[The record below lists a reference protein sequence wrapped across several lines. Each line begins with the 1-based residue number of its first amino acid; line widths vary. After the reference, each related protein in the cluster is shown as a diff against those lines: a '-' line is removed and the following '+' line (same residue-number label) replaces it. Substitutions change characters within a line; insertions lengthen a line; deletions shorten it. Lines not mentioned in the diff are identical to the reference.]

1 MNFELKKELT
11 HPQKR
16 IWYTEKK
23 YSDTTM
29 HTVGGYL
36 NIYGKIDV
44 EVLKKSIKYVV
55 KSNDILRVSFIEE
68 EGKVFQ
74 IVKDYEKFDIEVKNF
89 DNSLKGDEKFELWI
103 KEISC
108 SPFNKDNFVQFYIFK
123 KSENEYGIVA
133 KLHHIIADGWSFG
146 VLSKQIGSAYD
157 KFLSEG
163 NIEENEVIQYWNYLE
178 TEKKYINSDKYN
190 LEHMF
195 WKNEMRDLPECGSK
209 YDSLDFS
216 GVRKEYE
223 LNLIESKAIKDFCK
237 KNNCSLNL
245 FYILIYLI
253 YVYRTTGENDI
264 IFGNPIRNR
273 INKEEKN
280 IIGMFT
286 STVPIRIN
294 FEGDVLVS
302 DLLLR
307 LKKEVYKCIKYQRF
321 PYDELIKEISNI
333 KQKNVNLFDV
343 CINYNKVDFS
353 YKFANYDAEFIE
365 FYPNAQYYPM
375 QILIKEWNNN
385 DRIKVIFDYRSC
397 FFDSS
402 CIDVIFQTFKTISN
416 SIIVNL
422 NNKVDDVEVLN
433 FEEYHALVEEFN
445 NTKVSLEFMPVHK
458 LFENVALNMPHE
470 IALECDNNK
479 MSYMKLNTL
488 SNQLA
493 NYLSK
498 NGVKKGDTVGI
509 FINHSFETFIGILAV
524 LKVGGNYL
532 PIDCSYPQDRIE
544 YIINDSKIKFILRNT
559 DFLFPI
565 NVKSIDIRNTELYN
579 EDSAENINNI
589 DCCASDHV
597 YTIYTSGSTG
607 KPKGVKISHGGL
619 FNYIVWA
626 QKQYTEGSGEVFP
639 LYSSLS
645 FDLTVTS
652 IFVPLISGGKVVIYP
667 PDKERFVLYNVLED
681 EKITVIKLTPAH
693 LLLMDNIATCK
704 SLKRIIVGGDDLKTN
719 ITQKIFELYDEK
731 IEIINE
737 YGPTET
743 VVGCMIYR
751 YNGQSVKTSSIPI
764 GKPADNVQIFILD
777 KNLKPV
783 NVFTEG
789 EIYISG
795 DGVGLGYVNLPELTN
810 ERFVDN
816 PFNPNTKMYKTGDI
830 AKFIDKEN
838 ILYIG
843 RVGNQIKING
853 YRIEI
858 GEIENVLQKIDSI
871 KDAVVNIRR
880 INGKEQLCAY
890 LVTSKIISEAE
901 IEEKLE
907 KQLPYYMIPK
917 NYIFIDNIPLT
928 INGKV
933 DEKFLLNLEFVNEK
947 VQDECNEVEISS
959 CLIEAI
965 SEELKIDHVKM
976 NDNFYNLGGDS
987 ISAIRIISKMNE
999 KGYSLKLQDILNTPV
1014 IMDINKKIVN
1024 TEKNK
1029 NNKIKCSGYID
1040 NTPIISWFF
1049 FNNFQNNDY
1058 YVQSIVLS
1066 LDKAIK
1072 KDRIDKI
1079 YHELIINHDTLRL
1092 RYDNVKKML
1101 FYSEEVLSNNN
1112 VDYYDLSIFDN
1123 ANQYIKFKEIV
1134 SNLKKSFKIT
1144 ETVLLKCCYIK
1155 LADNEYKLIFVGHH
1169 LIIDGI
1175 SWRIILDDIQKLLT
1189 VDNYNDFKLPNDTTS
1204 YQIWS
1209 EQLRKITNTNFK
1221 KENNYWNEIIKT
1233 QNCISETIE
1242 KIEYS
1247 KSKNIVI
1254 DFDEEETKSLN
1265 YNVNYA
1271 YKTKIDE
1278 IIITAFGRTFGA
1290 YYNKNEFII
1299 EIENHGRNLECDI
1312 DLSRCIGWFT
1322 NIYPLIIKFED
1333 YDIKNN
1339 IIEIKESIRKM
1350 PNYGIGY
1357 GALKYIANEFKIDKK
1372 IDIRFNYM
1380 GIFDTILNNDVIS
1393 VDDFEFDMDRNNKIY
1408 YIIDINCYIINKKL
1422 KVNMN
1427 YHPNYVTENDAQ
1439 KLCELFRE
1447 NILQIIDF
1455 CTSQKS
1461 NCLTPSDFDSINLSR
1476 EEIDDIFD

>member
-1 MNFELKKELT
+1 MNFESKKELT

-36 NIYGKIDV
+36 NIYGKIDE
-44 EVLKKSIKYVV
+44 EVLKEAIKYVV

-68 EGKVFQ
+68 DSKVFQ
-74 IVKDYEKFDIEVKNF
+74 IIKDYETFDIEVKDFSNL
-89 DNSLKGDEKFELWI
+89 LKADEKFESWI

-108 SPFNKDNFVQFYIFK
+108 NPFYKDNYAQFYIFK

-146 VLSKQIGSAYD
+146 VLSKQIGSAYE
-157 KFLSEG
+157 KILSKD
-163 NIEENEVIQYWNYLE
+163 NTEEKEVIQYWNYLE
-178 TEKKYINSDKYN
+178 TEKEYINSDKYN
-190 LEHMF
+190 LERMF
-195 WKNEMRDLPECGSK
+195 WLDHISDLPERGSK
-209 YDSLDFS
+209 YDSFDFS

-223 LNLIESKAIKDFCK
+223 LNLIESKAIKDFCE
-237 KNNCSLNL
+237 KNNCSLNS
-245 FYILIYLI
+245 FYMLVYLI
-253 YVYRTTGENDI
+253 YVYRTMGEKDI
-264 IFGNPIRNR
+264 IVGNPIRNR

-294 FEGDVLVS
+294 FEGDILVR
-302 DLLLR
+302 DLLLK

-321 PYDELIKEISNI
+321 PYDELVKEISNK

-365 FYPNAQYYPM
+365 FYPNAQYYPL

-397 FFDSS
+397 FFDSP
-402 CIDVIFQTFKTISN
+402 CIDVLFQTFKSISN
-416 SIIVNL
+416 SIIVDL
-422 NNKVDDVEVLN
+422 NKQVEDVEVLN

-445 NTKVSLEFMPVHK
+445 NTKVPLVFMPVHK
-458 LFENVALNMPHE
+458 MFEKAVLNMSQE
-470 IALECDNNK
+470 AALECDNFK
-479 MSYMKLNTL
+479 MSYIKLNTL

-493 NYLSK
+493 NYLIK
-498 NGVKKGDTVGI
+498 NGITKGSSVGI
-509 FINHSFETFIGILAV
+509 FIKHSFETFIGILAV
-524 LKVGGNYL
+524 LKAGGNYL
-532 PIDCSYPQDRIE
+532 PIDCSYPQERIE
-544 YIINDSKIKFILRNT
+544 YIINDSKIKFILSNT
-559 DFLFPI
+559 DFIFPI
-565 NVKSIDIRNTELYN
+565 NVKVIDISNTELYK
-579 EDSAENINNI
+579 EESSENINNI
-589 DCCASDHV
+589 DFFASDHV

-619 FNYIVWA
+619 FNYVVWA
-626 QKQYTEGSGEVFP
+626 KKQYTDGIGEVFP

-667 PDKERFVLYNVLED
+667 PDRERFVLYDVLED

-693 LLLMDNIATCK
+693 LLLMDNSAVCK

-719 ITQKIFELYDEK
+719 ISKKIFELYDGK

-743 VVGCMIYR
+743 VVGCMIYKYR
-751 YNGQSVKTSSIPI
+751 GQNVKTSSIPI
-764 GKPADNVQIFILD
+764 GKPADNVQIYILD
-777 KNLKPV
+777 KNQKPV
-783 NVFTEG
+783 PVFTEG
-789 EIYISG
+789 EIYIAG

-816 PFNPNTKMYKTGDI
+816 QFYPNKKMYKTGDI
-830 AKFIDKEN
+830 AMFIDTEN
-838 ILYIG
+838 VLYIG
-843 RVGNQIKING
+843 RVDNQIKING

-858 GEIENVLQKIDSI
+858 GEIENALQRINCI
-871 KDAVVNIRR
+871 KDAVVNVRT

-890 LVTSKIISEAE
+890 VVTSKSISEAE
-901 IEEKLE
+901 IEGYLE

-917 NYIFIDNIPLT
+917 NYIFIDKIPLT
-928 INGKV
+928 LNGKV
-933 DEKFLLNLEFVNEK
+933 DKKYLLNLEFVNDSE
-947 VQDECNEVEISS
+947 QDEYIGVEINS
-959 CLIEAI
+959 CLIEVI
-965 SEELKIDHVKM
+965 SEELKIDHVKL

-987 ISAIRIISKMNE
+987 ISAIRIISKLNE
-999 KGYSLKLQDILNTPV
+999 KGYSLKLQDILNNPV
-1014 IMDINKKIVN
+1014 IMDINRKIVS

-1029 NNKIKCSGYID
+1029 NEEIKCSGYID
-1040 NTPIISWFF
+1040 NTPVISWFF
-1049 FNNFQNNDY
+1049 LNNFQNNDY

-1066 LDKAIK
+1066 MDKAIR
-1072 KDRIDKI
+1072 KDKIDKI

-1101 FYSEEVLSNNN
+1101 FYSDEVLYSND
-1112 VDYYDLSIFDN
+1112 VDYYDLSKLDN
-1123 ANQYIKFKEIV
+1123 TNQYIKFKEIV
-1134 SNLKKSFKIT
+1134 SNLKKCINIT
-1144 ETVLLKCCYIK
+1144 RTVLLKCSYIK
-1155 LADNEYKLIFVGHH
+1155 LTENDYKLIFVGHH
-1169 LIIDGI
+1169 LIVDGI
-1175 SWRIILDDIQKLLT
+1175 SWRIILDDIQKILT
-1189 VDNYNDFKLPNDTTS
+1189 VDNHNDFKLPNDTTS

-1209 EQLRKITNTNFK
+1209 EHLRKITDTNFK
-1221 KENNYWNEIIKT
+1221 KEFNYWNEIIKT
-1233 QNCISETIE
+1233 PNCISEEIE
-1242 KIEYS
+1242 KIEYA

-1254 DFDEEETKSLN
+1254 DFDEDETKSLN
-1265 YNVNYA
+1265 YTVNVTYN
-1271 YKTKIDE
+1271 TKIDE

-1290 YYNKNEFII
+1290 YYDKTDFII
-1299 EIENHGRNLECDI
+1299 EIENHGRNLDCDI

-1322 NIYPLIIKFED
+1322 NIYPFKIKFED

-1339 IIEIKESIRKM
+1339 IIEIKESLRKI

-1357 GALKYIANEFKIDKK
+1357 GALKYITKEFEIDKK

-1380 GIFDTILNNDVIS
+1380 GNFDTIFNKDVIG
-1393 VDDFEFDMDRNNKIY
+1393 VDDFEFDMDGNNKIY

-1427 YHPNYVTENDAQ
+1427 YHPNYVTENDAH
-1439 KLCELFRE
+1439 KLCELFKT
-1447 NILQIIDF
+1447 NILQIISF

-1461 NCLTPSDFDSINLSR
+1461 NCLTPSDFDTIDLSR
-1476 EEIDDIFD
+1476 EELDDIFD